1 MAQTQRVSSAAK
13 ARAVAWA
20 LAAEQVRAGR
30 AALEAEVGKA
40 RAEERKRTAETA
52 SARAELSR
60 DVRHHVRQPASICHM
75 HVTNDNDGYGSPRL
89 PIPPCHPP
97 QVEALA
103 AEASRW
109 LVDDDA
115 LWGCAHAFRLTANRL
130 VAAAASG
137 RAASS
142 EHRRLVGG
150 ACSSARAT
158 ATAVLRSCCSA
169 DSPVIGT
176 DTGAIVG
183 HHDTAA
189 LLGGDGGGGTTMGE
203 VPANRFQV
211 WSGELLRRHETL
223 LSGTVWREEYGVLT
237 SGGTLHLF
245 DAAGVVVAKNLPPA
259 SPLLSLPCA
268 AARIEREGKRTG
280 RCPQ

>member
-1 MAQTQRVSSAAK
+1 MGGADAASKQRGQGTCRCLGFGRGTSAGWQGG
-13 ARAVAWA
+13 ARGGGG
-20 LAAEQVRAGR
+20 QGAGR
-30 AALEAEVGKA
+30 GEEAHGGDGLCSRRVESRRAPPRPTA
-40 RAEERKRTAETA
+40 RY
-52 SARAELSR
+52 
-60 DVRHHVRQPASICHM
+60 
-75 HVTNDNDGYGSPRL
+75 DNDGYGSPRL

-130 VAAAASG
+130 VAAAASE

-203 VPANRFQV
+203 VPANRFEV

-245 DAAGVVVAKNLPPA
+245 DAAGVVVAKDLPPA